1 MPILRRATLAA
12 SLSAFLLSATQLQAA
27 EAMQIES
34 IHYAPTTEVAGDS
47 LTLNGAA
54 LRKKLFFKVYAAGL
68 YVKTPT
74 QDVNAVMNETDAA
87 RVRLGLLRDVSGES
101 FIEALDDGL
110 KANLTPKKEQAVAK
124 ELDEL
129 RTLMKQIG
137 DVKVNDLVDFDYVPN
152 KGTMVSLNGKPVGQ
166 TIGGGRALYNAVL
179 AIWLGDKTIDNTLKS
194 GMMGQ

>member
-1 MPILRRATLAA
+1 MPILRRAALAA

-74 QDVNAVMNETDAA
+74 QDVNAVMTETGAA

-110 KANLTPKKEQAVAK
+110 KANLTPEKEQAVAK

>member
-27 EAMQIES
+27 QAMQIES

-74 QDVNAVMNETDAA
+74 QDVNAVMNETGAA

-179 AIWLGDKTIDNTLKS
+179 AIWLGNKTIDNTLKS

>member
-1 MPILRRATLAA
+1 MLTLRRAAVA
-12 SLSAFLLSATQLQAA
+12 VAMSAFIFSVTQAQAA

-34 IHYAPTTEVAGDS
+34 IHYAPATEVAGEA

-68 YVKTPT
+68 YLKHPT
-74 QDVNAVMNETDAA
+74 KDVNAVMNETGAA

-110 KANLTPKKEQAVAK
+110 KANLTPEKEKAVAK

-137 DVKVNDLVDFDYVPN
+137 DVKVNGLVDFDYVPE
-152 KGTMVSLNGKPVGQ
+152 KGTMVSLNGKAVGQ

-179 AIWLGDKTIDNTLKS
+179 AIWLGDKTIDNTLKT
-194 GMMGQ
+194 GMMGH

>member
-1 MPILRRATLAA
+1 MPILRRVALAA

-74 QDVNAVMNETDAA
+74 QDVNAVMNETGAA

-110 KANLTPKKEQAVAK
+110 KANLTPENEQAVAK

>member
-74 QDVNAVMNETDAA
+74 QDVNAVMNETGAA

-110 KANLTPKKEQAVAK
+110 KANLTPEKEQAVAK

-137 DVKVNDLVDFDYVPN
+137 DVKVNDLIDFDYVPN

-194 GMMGQ
+194 GMMGH

>member
-1 MPILRRATLAA
+1 MPILRRAALAA
-12 SLSAFLLSATQLQAA
+12 SLSALLFSATQLQAA

-34 IHYAPTTEVAGDS
+34 IHYAPTTEVAGNS

-54 LRKKLFFKVYAAGL
+54 LRKKLFFKVYAVGL

-74 QDVNAVMNETDAA
+74 QDVNAVMNETGAA

-110 KANLTPKKEQAVAK
+110 KANLTPEKEQAVSK
-124 ELDEL
+124 ELNEL

-152 KGTMVSLNGKPVGQ
+152 KGTMVSLNGKPIGK

-194 GMMGQ
+194 GMMGN

>member
-74 QDVNAVMNETDAA
+74 QDVNAVMNETGAA

>member
-1 MPILRRATLAA
+1 MLTLRRAAVA
-12 SLSAFLLSATQLQAA
+12 VAMSAFIFSVTQAQAA

-34 IHYAPTTEVAGDS
+34 IHYAAATEVAGET

-54 LRKKLFFKVYAAGL
+54 LRKKLFFMVYAAGL
-68 YVKTPT
+68 YLKHPT
-74 QDVNAVMNETDAA
+74 TDVNAVMNETGAA

-110 KANLTPKKEQAVAK
+110 KANLTPEKEKAVAK

-129 RTLMKQIG
+129 RTLIKQIG
-137 DVKVNDLVDFDYVPN
+137 DVKVNDLVDFDYVPE

-179 AIWLGDKTIDNTLKS
+179 AIWLGDKTIDNTLKT
-194 GMMGQ
+194 GMMGL

>member
-1 MPILRRATLAA
+1 
-12 SLSAFLLSATQLQAA
+12 
-27 EAMQIES
+27 MQIES
-34 IHYAPTTEVAGDS
+34 IHYAPATEVAGEA

-68 YVKTPT
+68 YLKHPT
-74 QDVNAVMNETDAA
+74 KDVNAVMNETGAA

-110 KANLTPKKEQAVAK
+110 KANLTPEKEKAVAK

-137 DVKVNDLVDFDYVPN
+137 DVKVNDLVDFDFVPE

-179 AIWLGDKTIDNTLKS
+179 AIWLGDKTIDNTLKT
-194 GMMGQ
+194 GMMGR

>member
-74 QDVNAVMNETDAA
+74 QDVNAVMNETGAA

-110 KANLTPKKEQAVAK
+110 KANLTPENEQAVAK

>member
-74 QDVNAVMNETDAA
+74 QDVNAVMNETGAA

-124 ELDEL
+124 ELDDL

>member
-74 QDVNAVMNETDAA
+74 QDVNAVMNETGAA

-110 KANLTPKKEQAVAK
+110 KANLTSEKEQAVAK
-124 ELDEL
+124 ELDDL

>member
-1 MPILRRATLAA
+1 MPILRRAALAA
-12 SLSAFLLSATQLQAA
+12 SLSALLFSATQLQAA

-34 IHYAPTTEVAGDS
+34 IHYAPTTEVAGNS

-54 LRKKLFFKVYAAGL
+54 LRKKLFFKVYAVGL

-74 QDVNAVMNETDAA
+74 QDVNAVMNETGAA

-110 KANLTPKKEQAVAK
+110 KANLAPEKEQAVSK
-124 ELDEL
+124 ELNEL

-152 KGTMVSLNGKPVGQ
+152 KGTMVSLNGKPIGK

-194 GMMGQ
+194 GMMGN

>member
-74 QDVNAVMNETDAA
+74 QDVNAVMNETGAA

-194 GMMGQ
+194 GMMGH

>member
-1 MPILRRATLAA
+1 MPILRRETLAA

-74 QDVNAVMNETDAA
+74 QDVNAVMNETGAA

>member
-34 IHYAPTTEVAGDS
+34 IHYAPTTAVAGDS

-74 QDVNAVMNETDAA
+74 QDVNAVMNETGAA

>member
-1 MPILRRATLAA
+1 MLTLRRAAVA
-12 SLSAFLLSATQLQAA
+12 VAMSAFIFSVTQAQAA

-34 IHYAPTTEVAGDS
+34 IHYAPATEVAGEA
-47 LTLNGAA
+47 LTLNG
-54 LRKKLFFKVYAAGL
+54 
-68 YVKTPT
+68 
-74 QDVNAVMNETDAA
+74 AA

-110 KANLTPKKEQAVAK
+110 KANLTPEKEKAVAK

-137 DVKVNDLVDFDYVPN
+137 DVKVNDLVDFDYVPE
-152 KGTMVSLNGKPVGQ
+152 KGTMVNLNGKAVGQ

-179 AIWLGDKTIDNTLKS
+179 AIWLGDKTIDNTLKT
-194 GMMGQ
+194 GMMGR

>member
-27 EAMQIES
+27 QAMQIES

-74 QDVNAVMNETDAA
+74 QDVNAVMNETGAA